1 MKTAI
6 FTLNIGDTS
15 GLLPGMLSA
24 KNYAQKHGIS
34 YFVADQLAIR
44 FYSVAFE
51 KFQCFKL
58 FDMGYDRVLM
68 LDGDVLVTPDAPNIF
83 ECYPDMDTLYA
94 FDENAPARH
103 MERDHIV
110 TAINSGIDWPK
121 NEKGK
126 YRYFNAGV
134 VLLSKN
140 FEDFFAGYRDV
151 YNDNIPEM
159 QIFHEQTCMNYL
171 VAKKG
176 IKFESL
182 DYCWNRMDMGVPD
195 PQNKRYEANFIH
207 YAGPAFVHD
216 EDRCETMRRDFIHFY
231 GERPLKEAGGRIAY
245 QRLPRGPAGAKAEA
259 QQVGGLNKKCS
270 IIFIGA
276 ENSSEVSSYLR
287 YLSADRLPADYELL
301 FHDKCLPQMELAY
314 SESIKAIAKI
324 ITLIYDVDFDLLCIE
339 VARQARG
346 EYILFVNDPVSK
358 EEVFEAVRQL
368 GDSGM
373 NIGIGSGR
381 KYIIVKRLPFLDA
394 GGLDGLLSKSE
405 QLMRS

>member
-68 LDGDVLVTPDAPNIF
+68 LDGDVLVTPDVPNIF

-94 FDENAPARH
+94 FDENAPMRH

-110 TAINSGIDWPK
+110 TAVNSGIDWPK

-140 FEDFFAGYRDV
+140 FKDFFAGYRDV

-182 DYCWNRMDMGVPD
+182 DYCWNRMDLGVPD

-207 YAGPAFVHD
+207 YAGLFAFVHD

-231 GERPLKEAGGRIAY
+231 GERPFKGGRRPY
-245 QRLPRGPAGAKAEA
+245 
-259 QQVGGLNKKCS
+259 
-270 IIFIGA
+270 
-276 ENSSEVSSYLR
+276 
-287 YLSADRLPADYELL
+287 
-301 FHDKCLPQMELAY
+301 CLP
-314 SESIKAIAKI
+314 
-324 ITLIYDVDFDLLCIE
+324 
-339 VARQARG
+339 
-346 EYILFVNDPVSK
+346 
-358 EEVFEAVRQL
+358 EAAWGPCRRE
-368 GDSGM
+368 
-373 NIGIGSGR
+373 GR
-381 KYIIVKRLPFLDA
+381 SSASRRR
-394 GGLDGLLSKSE
+394 E
-405 QLMRS
+405 